1 MPSFP
6 RRAIPLLA
14 AVLAGASLL
23 GACSASASP
32 PNPSSS
38 CNGADEQSAA
48 GFYPDLEAMLPAQV
62 GGQSL
67 TSVRSGRYCSAQT
80 LGSLTKVGV
89 HELQFAG
96 GALPDPTNK
105 GAGMALVVYRASGM
119 TLDELA
125 DAQANGAG
133 NTQGAAGV
141 TAQQTSIA
149 GHAGIR
155 IDVTVQSGPEMMFFW
170 PTSLPGTFDAVTGIG
185 ASETQIQASVKAFGA
200 AQGGLPGGAS
210 APSASPRSPS
220 GPSPSR

>member
-1 MPSFP
+1 VPNSP
-6 RRAIPLLA
+6 RRAISLPA
-14 AVLAGASLL
+14 AALTCAALVV
-23 GACSASASP
+23 ACSASASP
-32 PNPSSS
+32 PDPSSA

-67 TSVRSGRYCSAQT
+67 ASVRSGRYCSAQT

-105 GAGMALVVYRASGM
+105 GAGMALVVYRAPGM
-119 TLDELA
+119 TLNELA

-141 TAQQTSIA
+141 TAEQTSIA
-149 GHAGIR
+149 GRSGIR

-170 PTSLPGTFDAVTGIG
+170 PTALPGTFDAVTGIG

-200 AQGGLPGGAS
+200 TPGGSPDGAS
-210 APSASPRSPS
+210 AP
-220 GPSPSR
+220 